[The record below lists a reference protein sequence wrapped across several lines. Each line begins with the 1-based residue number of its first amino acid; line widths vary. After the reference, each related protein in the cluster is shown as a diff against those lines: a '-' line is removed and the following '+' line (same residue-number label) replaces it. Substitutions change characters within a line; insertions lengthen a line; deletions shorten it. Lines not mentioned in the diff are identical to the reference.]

1 MIQQLLSGIHT
12 WKNKNTNSKRY
23 MHPNVRSSIFT
34 IAKNTEATQF
44 SINRQMDKEEGG
56 IYL

>member
-1 MIQQLLSGIHT
+1 
-12 WKNKNTNSKRY
+12 

>member
-12 WKNKNTNSKRY
+12 WKNKNTDLKRY
-23 MHPNVRSSIFT
+23 MHPNVHSSI
-34 IAKNTEATQF
+34 IYNSQDTEATQF

>member
-12 WKNKNTNSKRY
+12 WKNKNTDSKRY
-23 MHPNVRSSIFT
+23 MHPNVHSSI
-34 IAKNTEATQF
+34 IYNSQDTEATQF

>member
-1 MIQQLLSGIHT
+1 
-12 WKNKNTNSKRY
+12 
-23 MHPNVRSSIFT
+23 MHPNVHSSIFT